1 MTTDA
6 PPAAHVAAL
15 KLLALLSPLAAVI
28 VAHGLLE
35 ELYQHESLTRR
46 PAEQIDEARLIAMT
60 RITSQETEI
69 RRFLTGLREEHN
81 LALLG
86 EKVVICEVEA
96 TISEWEPPAQRHLI
110 ILRLARQAAGL
121 PQGTTIDARCSRPQ
135 RQELVAGGA
144 WRPGSTLTGEL
155 HYEIPRAGGSP
166 REMQLANARIREP
179 QPA

>member
-35 ELYQHESLTRR
+35 ELYQHESLTR
-46 PAEQIDEARLIAMT
+46 PPKVQIDEERLIAMT
-60 RITSQETEI
+60 HITNQETEI
-69 RRFLTGLREEHN
+69 RRFLIRLREEHN

-86 EKVVICEVEA
+86 QKIVICEVQA

-121 PQGTTIDARCSRPQ
+121 PEGTAITACCPRPQ
-135 RQELVAGGA
+135 RQELVASGA

-155 HYEIPRAGGSP
+155 HYAIPRPGGSP